1 MNKILKNI
9 DIKLF
14 IICIFIIAGIGIY
27 ARNPST
33 PYVQTSEV
41 HSNRE
46 LTLKNS
52 YITERKIV
60 SVCAEIFI
68 ITFVVWCG
76 FFFHS
81 KIYKKKNNNT
91 EEIQS
96 NLKQYILRLERT
108 NKDLIETKEE
118 LNQQHELFNRIVQ
131 KLKSTDQRYNM
142 VLENA
147 SIGIF
152 EWDITENTVTISD
165 WTRDILRL
173 KNNTI
178 SSKEFLELMPEEYR
192 ERHVNNL
199 YEYIERKKGS
209 FNVEEKYRLK
219 DGSYEWFE
227 INAKGVF
234 DKNGLMIKICGSIEN
249 INDKKL
255 NSEKIKRL
263 EYTDYLTELPNKIAF
278 QEKFNASLV
287 NRDYKNKVF
296 MFLVDVDDLGIV
308 NNEVGNTIGDEVLK
322 AVAARIKGSVSENNY
337 IARIGGDEFVI
348 LDFNIY
354 NIDAAHNRAIRIIKE
369 FEKPFI
375 IGDERYYITASMGIV
390 VAPDD
395 GLDYNFLVKN
405 ATEAM
410 YKAKEIGKNTYSF
423 YTESINKEIIKKL
436 DTSNDLKKAIEKNE
450 FFLTYQPQY
459 NIITGRILGF
469 ETLLRWKH
477 PSKGII
483 YPIEFLSVA
492 EESGLIVPIGEKVI
506 RQACK
511 QAEDWAY
518 NGFNEIEI
526 SINIS
531 SRQFNDKNF
540 YNFLKNISNTL
551 KLAKIKFEISNNI
564 IFQDTTYAINMIN
577 KIQQLGF
584 KFSIHNVGSDLVSA
598 LTVKDLPIKS
608 IKLERNFIISQLQ
621 TQIGRDIIKTFI
633 RFAHSMGYEIV
644 AEGVEEDEQ
653 VQFFKEN
660 DCNIAQGY
668 YFSKPITDIQA
679 DELLER
685 EFLI

>member
-1 MNKILKNI
+1 MNKILKDI

-33 PYVQTSEV
+33 SYVQTSE
-41 HSNRE
+41 SYSGIQ
-46 LTLKNS
+46 LTLENS
-52 YITERKIV
+52 YITERKII
-60 SVCAEIFI
+60 SVCAEIFV

-76 FFFHS
+76 FFLHS
-81 KIYKKKNNNT
+81 KVYKKNNNNT
-91 EEIQS
+91 DEIQS
-96 NLKQYILRLERT
+96 NLKQYISKLERT

-118 LNQQHELFNRIVQ
+118 LNQQHELFNKNVQ
-131 KLKSTDQRYNM
+131 KLKNTEQRYNM
-142 VLENA
+142 VLETA
-147 SIGIF
+147 CIGIF

-165 WTRDILRL
+165 WTRDMLGL

-209 FNVEEKYRLK
+209 FNVEEKCRLK

-227 INAKGVF
+227 IKAKGVF
-234 DKNGLMIKICGSIEN
+234 NKNSLMVKICGSIEN

-255 NSEKIKRL
+255 SSEKIKRL

-278 QEKFNASLV
+278 QEKFDASLV

-322 AVAARIKGSVSENNY
+322 SVAIRIKAAVSENSY

-354 NIDAAHNRAIRIIKE
+354 NIDAAHNKAIRIIKE

-375 IGDERYYITASMGIV
+375 IDEDRYYITASMGIV

-436 DTSNDLKKAIEKNE
+436 DMSNDIKKAIEKNE

-459 NIITGRILGF
+459 NIVTGRILGF

-477 PSKGII
+477 PDKGII
-483 YPIEFLSVA
+483 YPTEFLSVA
-492 EESGLIVPIGEKVI
+492 EESGLIVPIGEKSI
-506 RQACK
+506 QQACK

-531 SRQFNDKNF
+531 SRQFNDRNF
-540 YNFLKNISNTL
+540 YNFLKKLSTTL
-551 KLAKIKFEISNNI
+551 KLAKIKFEISDNI
-564 IFQDTTYAINMIN
+564 IFQDAVYAINMIN

-584 KFSIHNVGSDLVSA
+584 KFSIHNVGANLICA
-598 LTVKDLPIKS
+598 LTVKDLPLDS
-608 IKLERNFIISQLQ
+608 IKLERNFIVSQLQ

-633 RFAHSMGYEIV
+633 RFAHSMSYEII
-644 AEGVEEDEQ
+644 AEGVEEEEQ
-653 VQFFKEN
+653 VQFFKDN
-660 DCNIAQGY
+660 DCNVAQGY
-668 YFSKPITDIQA
+668 YFSKPITDRQA